1 MREVE
6 RPADADDLGWV
17 QQVAGTPNSGRGGYL
32 SLRDL
37 FVGPDLLSAL
47 AAAGELNVYDHVAA
61 GNAELTAL
69 PHVPDLTPTQV
80 TRRHRSLGQG
90 VKNGDSSSRLR

>member
-47 AAAGELNVYDHVAA
+47 AAAGELNVYDHVA
-61 GNAELTAL
+61 GTRNLRLSRTSPISP
-69 PHVPDLTPTQV
+69 PH
-80 TRRHRSLGQG
+80 R
-90 VKNGDSSSRLR
+90 